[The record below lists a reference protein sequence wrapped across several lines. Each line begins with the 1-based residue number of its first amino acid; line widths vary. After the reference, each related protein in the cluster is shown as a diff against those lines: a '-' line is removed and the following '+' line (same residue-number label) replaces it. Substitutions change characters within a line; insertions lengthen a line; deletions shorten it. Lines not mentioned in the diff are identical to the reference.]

1 MPVPV
6 TQPCLPTSCQY
17 VLVGRKGRSFVNKL
31 SAFNTE
37 PVECIVL
44 LSVAAELRK
53 HFEEG
58 RKEDIV
64 MEGRKEDIVMEGR
77 KEDMVME
84 GRDRV
89 LT

>member
-53 HFEEG
+53 HFEQNIDEW
-58 RKEDIV
+58 KEYYSD
-64 MEGRKEDIVMEGR
+64 GAGR

>member
-1 MPVPV
+1 MS
-6 TQPCLPTSCQY
+6 QARHS
-17 VLVGRKGRSFVNKL
+17 SSHDL
-31 SAFNTE
+31 SASHDGAGLASLFSSPTP
-37 PVECIVL
+37 PVRKNMNSS
-44 LSVAAELRK
+44 LSMLCLALQ
-53 HFEEG
+53 EG